1 VCHKKEGDQ
10 KNTMH
15 NIKHA
20 ATHVSGEE
28 PDRLKS
34 AAMYFGIKNTRA
46 PLKPVRQVASQPSN
60 ENSSKNPHSK
70 SILKFGSTVWS
81 NVGLLFSDS
90 TLEAARMHSV
100 GVMTQEERIA
110 GDGTLHLMS
119 ISRRKKGTEPTY
131 KDLMDLFHQKPLE
144 PLETVRETE
153 DDEYEEVVLD
163 SVEGGSLTAAIFG
176 IVKGTVGPAVLY
188 LPRGFALSG
197 YAVAIPAMII
207 ATISYLYSATRLLQ
221 CWKVESDKNR
231 ALAQK
236 MEELRGLLDPE
247 GAEIE
252 SKKQYGST
260 PADLHCAPLENAGH
274 LLTYPELARRAFGK
288 ASVLISG
295 GIAAMQFG
303 VCLTYLI
310 FVPQNLFES
319 TRALFGV
326 EIRREIFLAGML
338 VLEIPLVWIR
348 DIRKL
353 TPFNI
358 LATIFIAFGLVS
370 VLFIALFGL
379 DHPATA
385 YQVANEGEM
394 YQLYEEVT
402 HLSAINPTWFLFI
415 GTSFFCF
422 EGSITLLVPLQ
433 EAVYKKED
441 RENFLNVNR
450 RVTSSIV
457 AFYIVFATICW

>member
-1 VCHKKEGDQ
+1 
-10 KNTMH
+10 
-15 NIKHA
+15 
-20 ATHVSGEE
+20 
-28 PDRLKS
+28 
-34 AAMYFGIKNTRA
+34 
-46 PLKPVRQVASQPSN
+46 
-60 ENSSKNPHSK
+60 
-70 SILKFGSTVWS
+70 
-81 NVGLLFSDS
+81 
-90 TLEAARMHSV
+90 MHSV

-260 PADLHCAPLENAGH
+260 SADLHCPPLENAGH

>member
-1 VCHKKEGDQ
+1 
-10 KNTMH
+10 
-15 NIKHA
+15 
-20 ATHVSGEE
+20 
-28 PDRLKS
+28 
-34 AAMYFGIKNTRA
+34 
-46 PLKPVRQVASQPSN
+46 
-60 ENSSKNPHSK
+60 
-70 SILKFGSTVWS
+70 
-81 NVGLLFSDS
+81 
-90 TLEAARMHSV
+90 MHSV

-303 VCLTYLI
+303 VC
-310 FVPQNLFES
+310 
-319 TRALFGV
+319 
-326 EIRREIFLAGML
+326 
-338 VLEIPLVWIR
+338 
-348 DIRKL
+348 
-353 TPFNI
+353 
-358 LATIFIAFGLVS
+358 
-370 VLFIALFGL
+370 
-379 DHPATA
+379 HTA
-385 YQVANEGEM
+385 QA
-394 YQLYEEVT
+394 
-402 HLSAINPTWFLFI
+402 
-415 GTSFFCF
+415 
-422 EGSITLLVPLQ
+422 
-433 EAVYKKED
+433 
-441 RENFLNVNR
+441 
-450 RVTSSIV
+450 SSIHPV
-457 AFYIVFATICW
+457 TRLLWRLCRSSEAQRTLQVGWYSPLHSSGLRKIMRCSCGPLRASSERQQRPRPTSQAVTLRTFA